1 MSNIDAMFESDFWRA
16 CDLDDGKTFV
26 GKIESVDQGEL
37 QIAGTSQKK
46 RKPVIKFSNSKKK
59 LALNKTNVETIK
71 QSLGKNSSAWEGC
84 SITLYQVN
92 DAKLGKKTVD
102 ALRVKNVKGKD
113 GKRAKNKNTGSAA
126 TAKDLEYALAGIEGC
141 EDEDQLGEF
150 LASVRKQQWNKA
162 QGAKIAEAK
171 EAWFAAREQTV
182 SDSQEAN
189 ETETETETQ
198 EEPATEEQA
207 ESETES

>member
-16 CDLDDGKTFV
+16 CDLDGGKTFT
-26 GKIESVDQGEL
+26 GKIASVDQGEL

-46 RKPVIKFSNSKKK
+46 RKPVITFSNSKKK

-71 QSLGKNSSAWEGC
+71 QSLGKNSSGWEGC

-102 ALRVKNVKGKD
+102 ALRVKNVKGRD
-113 GKRAKNKNTGSAA
+113 GKRTKSKNTGSAA

-141 EDEDQLGEF
+141 ATAEELGEF
-150 LASVRKQQWNKA
+150 LASVRKKQWNKE
-162 QGAKIAEAK
+162 QGAKIAGAK
-171 EAWFAAREQTV
+171 EAWFAAHEQTV

-189 ETETETETQ
+189 ETETP
-198 EEPATEEQA
+198 EEPATEEPA